1 MMDEIIQKYKR
12 ACKNGNSVWIAYIDG
27 KVQVIRSDSTRID
40 RLTPDITIGVYNAKA
55 DESQILEDILHH
67 VQQYERIKA
76 EQSKRLDEALGVLH
90 A

>member
-1 MMDEIIQKYKR
+1 MNKEIIDKYKR
-12 ACKNGNSVWIAYIDG
+12 ACKNGNSAWIAYIDG
-27 KVQVIRSDSTRID
+27 KVQVIRSDSTKID

-67 VQQYERIKA
+67 VEQYERVKA

>member
-1 MMDEIIQKYKR
+1 MNKEIIDKYKR
-12 ACKNGNSVWIAYIDG
+12 ACKNGNSAWIAYIDG
-27 KVQVIRSDSTRID
+27 KVQVIRSDSTKID

-67 VQQYERIKA
+67 VEQYERVKA
-76 EQSKRLDEALGVLH
+76 EQSKRLDEALGILH